1 MQNLIIICLFIS
13 LTLTT
18 PSTALA
24 SGEESSHPTSANGL
38 HNMRTEISQ
47 VSRDFDAM
55 LTSFRK
61 VSREETEAEALKIA
75 KEIYKEKNDCY
86 TIQIQLLAKARFE
99 NPGDPAIMTLCQT
112 VVEYWYQSRWVKI
125 WHSNPSLAIYPE
137 LNEIIR
143 KEIML
148 GRPVRC
154 ITNRCES
161 SPPLQ
166 SSDEN
171 VDYSD
176 LSATTP

>member
-1 MQNLIIICLFIS
+1 M
-13 LTLTT
+13 TLTA
-18 PSTALA
+18 PSSVLA

-55 LTSFRK
+55 LTKFRK
-61 VSREETEAEALKIA
+61 APREETEAEALKIA
-75 KEIYKEKNDCY
+75 KEIYKEKNDSY

-99 NPGDPAIMTLCQT
+99 NPGVPAIMTLCQT
-112 VVEYWYQSRWVKI
+112 VCEYWYQSRWVKI
-125 WHSNPSLAIYPE
+125 WHSNPALAIYPE

-166 SSDEN
+166 SSDAA

-176 LSATTP
+176 LATVTP